1 MTCTRQRS
9 PLGCRQSSP
18 AWDKHRSLIWC
29 GLRLRTRTSPGTTFI
44 GMKKAARR
52 TIIQP
57 VLAEA
62 DVNLTLAQAAI
73 IFALALLLG
82 QLALHAAVFSFG
94 GSGGHEQNVD
104 PRLAR
109 AKCRR

>member
-1 MTCTRQRS
+1 MLAGD
-9 PLGCRQSSP
+9 PIVAG
-18 AWDKHRSLIWC
+18 
-29 GLRLRTRTSPGTTFI
+29 F
-44 GMKKAARR
+44 AARR

-73 IFALALLLG
+73 LFALALLLG
-82 QLALHAAVFSFG
+82 QLALHAAVFGFG

-104 PRLAR
+104 LRLAR